1 MMLIMISITNH
12 YWLEVLLKKNYK
24 YYESRGDKGQKT
36 LSVKEYLYT
45 IMPHLTDLINDQKN
59 NGDGSNESKIQFN
72 MCVSFVSS

>member
-72 MCVSFVSS
+72 MGVSFVSS

>member
-72 MCVSFVSS
+72 MGVNFVSS